1 MRHTAPGGA
10 WRLSGGRLIA
20 GVFVGGGSRRMGG
33 RPKGWLLAPP
43 SPEGAR
49 VSVLERTVALAR
61 ERCDDVVLVGR
72 AEAYAAWRL
81 GVGVGVIDDATGARA
96 TGGGPLAGL
105 VALLEYAA
113 EGAAIALACDMPYV
127 TREMLARL
135 ATFAP
140 DAAAVA
146 PRDAGNWSPFFARYD
161 AARVGGLARTKLE
174 EGERSLRAV
183 LDAVDT
189 RELPLSPDELPA
201 LRDWDAPEDID
212 AEASQ

>member
-1 MRHTAPGGA
+1 
-10 WRLSGGRLIA
+10 
-20 GVFVGGGSRRMGG
+20 MGG